1 MKKIIYS
8 LATSLVLA
16 TGLSAVSFN
25 QDSLKVGFEG
35 YKTES
40 MVGVAGEF
48 KEVKYKF
55 SKNTNT
61 LASYLKGASA
71 IVKPSSAFMGEGND
85 VITDNIT
92 KVFFPNLLGNSDIKV
107 VFKDI
112 VAGDNKGVIS
122 ARVTIDKKSTL
133 IPLSYTIE
141 NDKFV
146 AKGQLDLHTFK
157 NSSQALKALSDAAP
171 GHGGIS
177 WPLVD
182 IVFSADVVQ

>member
-8 LATSLVLA
+8 LAASLVLA

-61 LASYLKGASA
+61 LASYLKGANA

-107 VFKDI
+107 VFKDV

-157 NSSQALKALSDAAP
+157 NSSQALKALSDVAP